1 MMRVTEQQVR
11 KLMMEHTKSGKIG
24 YAAMK
29 AGMNRKTAAKYVRG
43 GNRSSEKEVLRGWR
57 TRTDPLA
64 DYWPEAEKML
74 EETPA
79 LEGRALFEW
88 LGGKYPGV
96 FQAGQLRTF
105 QRRVKQWR
113 ALKGPEKEVF
123 FTQDHRPGVRMSTD
137 FTNMNALAVTIGGE
151 PFAHLVCHNV
161 LSYSNWEWVTICQSE
176 SFLALRKSVQSAL
189 LRLGHIPVEHWSD
202 HTTAATHELG
212 AAETGRRG
220 FNRSYL
226 ELMAHFGMTPH
237 TINPG
242 KAHENGDVESENGI
256 FKRRVEQ
263 QLLLRGHRD
272 FESQE
277 LYRLFL
283 EEVAQQANRAKSA
296 RLAEELAVMR
306 PLEVALLPEF
316 VEEETPVS
324 RGSTIQ
330 TGRKVYSVPSRLI
343 RETVRVRRYEE
354 RVEVYYGGQLQ
365 AVMPRLSESQ
375 THLINYRHIIE
386 WLVRK
391 PGAFAQYRFRED
403 LFPSLTFRRAYDRL
417 CASCSPRT
425 ADQEYLRILRQAAL
439 TMETEV
445 ERVLC
450 VLEQQ
455 NLVPRWHLVEE
466 FWPTKPDPAPALQP
480 LTVALDEYDALLQ
493 VREVAL

>member
-1 MMRVTEQQVR
+1 
-11 KLMMEHTKSGKIG
+11 MMEHTKSGKIG
-24 YAAMK
+24 FSAMK
-29 AGMNRKTAAKYVRG
+29 AGMNRKTAAKYVHNG
-43 GNRSSEKEVLRGWR
+43 QQPSEKVGMRDWR
-57 TRTDPLA
+57 TRADPLA

-74 EETPA
+74 SETPD

-88 LGGKYPGV
+88 LSDKYPEA

-123 FTQDHRPGVRMSTD
+123 FAQDHRPGVRLSTD
-137 FTNMNALAVTIGGE
+137 FTNMNALVVTIGKE

-161 LSYSNWEWVTICQSE
+161 LSYSNWEWATLCHSE
-176 SFLALRKSVQSAL
+176 SFLALRKSVQAAL
-189 LRLGHIPVEHWSD
+189 LRLGHIPAEHWTD
-202 HTTAATHELG
+202 HTTAATHKLG
-212 AAETGRRG
+212 AAEIGRRG
-220 FNRSYL
+220 FNRSYCD
-226 ELMAHFGMTPH
+226 LMAHFGMVPR

-272 FESQE
+272 FDSQE
-277 LYRLFL
+277 FYRLFL
-283 EEVAQQANRAKSA
+283 EQVVHKANRAKSV

-316 VEEETPVS
+316 VEEETLVS

-343 RETVRVRRYEE
+343 RETVRVRRHEE

-365 AVMPRLSESQ
+365 VVMPRLPDSQ

-391 PGAFAQYRFRED
+391 PGAFSQYRFRED

-417 CASCSPRT
+417 CATCSLRT
-425 ADQEYLRILRQAAL
+425 ADQEYLRILRQAAR

-445 ERVLC
+445 ERVLSM
-450 VLEQQ
+450 LEQQ
-455 NLVPRWHLVEE
+455 DMVPRWHLVEK
-466 FWPTKPDPAPALQP
+466 FWPITPESAPDLQP
-480 LTVALDEYDALLQ
+480 LTVALDEYDDLLQ
-493 VREVAL
+493 FREVAL